1 MSGHNHVIHG
11 GPVVEGCTCEH
22 CAMSDHT
29 PPTDDELAELQAR
42 CDAATPGPWTPKRL
56 LFDGVVIR
64 REGCEVTTPEY
75 DVCAN
80 IQNGAPIRK
89 VEDAVFIAAARTD
102 LPCVLKDNKRLK
114 AQVERLQLTLKGAV
128 Q

>member
-1 MSGHNHVIHG
+1 
-11 GPVVEGCTCEH
+11 
-22 CAMSDHT
+22 MSDKEL
-29 PPTDDELAELQAR
+29 DEMKAL

-89 VEDAVFIAAARTD
+89 VEDAVFIAAARAGWPQCIEELKRCRKYLNPAEWMID
-102 LPCVLKDNKRLK
+102 LAEQTK
-114 AQVERLQLTLKGAV
+114 TY
-128 Q
+128 